1 MIDILNEK
9 IQVTKETLLDMQ
21 EILLKPNVLSEDRRE
36 ADDQYDSIA
45 EQVSELADV
54 FDDVVGIVRD
64 M

>member
-9 IQVTKETLLDMQ
+9 IQITKETLLDIQ
-21 EILLKPNVLSEDRRE
+21 EILLKPDVLSEDRHE
-36 ADDQYDSIA
+36 ADDQYAAIT
-45 EQVSELADV
+45 EQVNELADV

>member
-64 M
+64 I